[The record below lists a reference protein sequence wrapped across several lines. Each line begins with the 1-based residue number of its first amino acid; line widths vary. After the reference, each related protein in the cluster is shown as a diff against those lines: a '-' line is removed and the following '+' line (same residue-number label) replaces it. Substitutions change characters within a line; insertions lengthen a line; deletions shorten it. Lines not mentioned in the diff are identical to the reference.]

1 MSEIS
6 FNGYDIYYVS
16 LMLNL
21 DMYNYAKATATI
33 TQQGSRNIYKINR
46 VMKYNNAFVGIR
58 ENVTAGNMA
67 MYNELFKTV
76 SDLMGGSS
84 TNYYCVNIINKN
96 NLQNEYL
103 NYNAYIIQSTSDEE
117 LLDSTEF
124 NSLPYVKDENHI
136 VIIFNLGLLNYN
148 EMVESRITRMVYSI
162 KAYKSTVNK
171 IQIYKLPDDETYN
184 HNSTKHKNYNI
195 DLFYGD
201 NISNYTV
208 GISSRLRY

>member
-33 TQQGSRNIYKINR
+33 TQQVSRNIYKINR